1 MSISPFSFLP
11 LVSLPSIL
19 ATKLSSVPVIVDFA
33 CSVADVT
40 VGVDISSESGDER
53 CSLILQLPQVLQKN
67 KEAITE
73 SIEVALIADYSNVSV
88 EFQWLPA
95 LPVLSQGREPIAG
108 VKQVIA
114 VASGKGGVGKSTTAV
129 NLALALK
136 ALGAKV
142 GVLDA
147 DIYGPSQAVMLDI
160 EDKRPEILP
169 GKRMIAIPSPHGVFA
184 IGMGNLV
191 SGNTP
196 MAWRGPMATGALQQ
210 MLRQTDWPDLDYLI
224 IDMPPGTG
232 DIHLTLSQ
240 TVPVSGSVIVTT
252 PQDIALLD
260 AKKGI
265 ELFRKVNIEVLGVVE
280 NMSVHTCSECGH
292 SEAIFGEHG
301 GDVLAQEYDTQVIGR
316 LPLKLAIRQG
326 ADSGCPS
333 VIADETSPE
342 SLVYLAVAQRVA
354 LQLFLNQRK
363 ALVSDGSP
371 SSSPLMTESDD

>member
-1 MSISPFSFLP
+1 MSISPLSYSPAIPLP
-11 LVSLPSIL
+11 PAL
-19 ATKLSSVPVIVDFA
+19 AAKLSTVPVITDFA
-33 CSVADVT
+33 CTVADVT
-40 VGVDISSESGDER
+40 AAAEVSSLGED
-53 CSLILQLPQVLQKN
+53 CCKLTLQLPQVLQAREVLIN
-67 KEAITE
+67 EAIQA
-73 SIEVALIADYSNVSV
+73 ALIADFSTVDV
-88 EFQWLPA
+88 AFQWLPTLPA
-95 LPVLSQGREPIAG
+95 LAQEREPITG

-136 ALGAKV
+136 ALGARV

-147 DIYGPSQAVMLDI
+147 DIYGPSQALMLNI
-160 EDKRPEILP
+160 EEQRPEILP
-169 GKRMIAIPSPHGVFA
+169 GKRMHAIESPHGVFA

-191 SGNTP
+191 TGNTP

-210 MLRQTDWPDLDYLI
+210 MLRQTQWPDLDFLI

-232 DIHLTLSQ
+232 DIQLTLSQ

-265 ELFRKVNIEVLGVVE
+265 ELFRKVNIDVLGVVE
-280 NMSVHTCSECGH
+280 NMSVHTCTQCGH

-301 GDVLAQEYDTQVIGR
+301 GNALAKEYDTQVIGR
-316 LPLKLAIRQG
+316 LPLKLAIREG
-326 ADSGCPS
+326 ADGGCPS
-333 VIADETSPE
+333 VVADVTSPE

-354 LQLFLNQRK
+354 LQLFLNQRNTQDS
-363 ALVSDGSP
+363 ASGA
-371 SSSPLMTESDD
+371 SSSPLMTQSDD